1 LAQFRSAPVSLL
13 SVATAVPETVITQ
26 GEAKELAR
34 SLFGRR
40 ASAFE
45 RLTPV
50 FDNAGIDKRHI
61 VRPVDWYHGDH
72 GWKARNDVYL
82 EAAEE
87 LYMNAARAA
96 LEEAGI
102 AADAVDGLVTVST
115 TGIATPS
122 LEARVAGRMGFRR
135 DVERVPLFGLGCA
148 GGVSGLATAARLA
161 GAWEGKTILFVTVE
175 LCSTSIRLD
184 KLSKA
189 NIVATALFGDG
200 AAAAVLRAGEGGGIA
215 AIEGGAEILW
225 PDTLGIM
232 GWDVE
237 DPGLGVIFDRA
248 IPPFVE
254 ENMAGAVDQILSH
267 TGSNRAAVDRFTCH
281 PGGAK
286 VVAALEGSLGLAEGA
301 LDHERAVLRN
311 YGNMSAPTVL
321 FVLRRL
327 LDAGLPER
335 TLLLALGPGFTTSG
349 LALAR
354 A

>member
-1 LAQFRSAPVSLL
+1 MSLL
-13 SVATAVPETVITQ
+13 SVATAVPDTIITQ
-26 GEAKELAR
+26 GEAKELGRA
-34 SLFGRR
+34 LFGRR
-40 ASAFE
+40 TSAFE
-45 RLTPV
+45 RLAPV

-61 VRPVDWYHGDH
+61 VRPIDWYHGDH

-82 EAAEE
+82 EAAEA
-87 LYMNAARAA
+87 LYIEAARKA
-96 LEEAGI
+96 LSEAGI
-102 AADAVDGLVTVST
+102 AADEVDGLVTVST

-148 GGVSGLATAARLA
+148 GGVSGLATASRLA
-161 GAWEGKTILFVTVE
+161 AGREDKTILFVTVE

-200 AAAAVLRAGEGGGIA
+200 AAAAVLRAGEGGPVS
-215 AIEGGAEILW
+215 IEGGAEILW

-254 ENMAGAVDQILSH
+254 ENMA
-267 TGSNRAAVDRFTCH
+267 AAVADILAHAGQRREAVERFTCH

-286 VVAALEGSLGLAEGA
+286 VVVALEQSLSLAEGT
-301 LDHERAVLRN
+301 LDHERAVLRD

-321 FVLRRL
+321 FVLKRL
-327 LDAGLPER
+327 LHAGMPER

-349 LALAR
+349 LMLAR